1 MLITFKTLEQKT
13 FKIEIEETEKVIALK
28 EKIAQERGGDQFPV
42 AGQKLI
48 YSGKILD
55 DEKLISEC
63 NIDQKNFVVVMVVKQ
78 KPKPVD
84 KPKEAETSTSSES
97 TGSASTSVEPMSVDT
112 ASPAPVSES
121 ASETSTTTTASSDTP
136 STQGNTPDAPL
147 NTTEVAESTLLTGSA
162 LESSITELMSLG
174 YSREQV
180 MVALNRSYHNADRA
194 AEYLLS
200 GHIPEALP
208 GESEGGGD
216 GSLGSLPAEGISA
229 EDLSFLR
236 NSSQFQRMR
245 SQVQSN
251 PGSLPMLLQGIGE
264 TNPDLLALINQ
275 NQEQFISL
283 LNEQPDA
290 DVGQGGAGGGG
301 DGGAGAPFQIQVTTS
316 EKEAIDRIVAMG
328 FPEAEV
334 IQAFFACDKNE
345 QLAIDLLLSS

>member
-1 MLITFKTLEQKT
+1 M
-13 FKIEIEETEKVIALK
+13 EIEDTEKIRSLK
-28 EKIAQERGGDQFPV
+28 EKIAQEQGGDHFPV

-84 KPKEAETSTSSES
+84 KPKESETSTSQS
-97 TGSASTSVEPMSVDT
+97 TASANIPPVSVAEPMSVDT
-112 ASPAPVSES
+112 TSTTS
-121 ASETSTTTTASSDTP
+121 ASETTSESSSTTTMSTSDTTVSSDSVSP
-136 STQGNTPDAPL
+136 VVSQNSTEL
-147 NTTEVAESTLLTGSA
+147 AESTILMGPA

-200 GHIPEALP
+200 GHIPDALP
-208 GESEGGGD
+208 GESESGGD
-216 GSLGSLPAEGISA
+216 AALSNIASEGISA

-236 NSSQFQRMR
+236 NSSQFQSMR
-245 SQVQSN
+245 SQVQAN

-283 LNEQPDA
+283 LNEQGDE
-290 DVGQGGAGGGG
+290 GIQSGGGAGGGS
-301 DGGAGAPFQIQVTTS
+301 GAPFQIQVTTS